1 MVFEEEGEQE
11 KKEKRKLQ
19 NVKEEVNIILFNGR

>member
-11 KKEKRKLQ
+11 KKKKKKLQ